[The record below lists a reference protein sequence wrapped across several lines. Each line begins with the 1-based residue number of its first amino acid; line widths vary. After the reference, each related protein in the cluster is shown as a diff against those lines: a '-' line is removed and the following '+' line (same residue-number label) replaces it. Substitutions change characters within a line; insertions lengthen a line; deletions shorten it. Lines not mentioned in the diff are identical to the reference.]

1 MSGVVQM
8 PSSPN
13 GVRPQRELS
22 EREFTLFRN
31 LVHERTGIALGPAKR
46 LLLQSRLGTRLRAL
60 GLRSFTEY
68 YRLLMREGDAGEEM
82 ARLVNAVT
90 TNRTEFFR
98 EAHHFAYLTETWAPA
113 RVTGDVGATRLRVWS
128 AGCSSGEE
136 AYSIAITLLDAFS
149 REVDLKILASD
160 IDTDMIERG
169 ETGIYAMPD
178 VAALPRATL
187 TRYFLRGTGKHEGEV
202 RVRPELRARVVFRRI
217 NLLDAEWPIR
227 TQFDVIFCRNVLI
240 YFDRPTQQRVLEGLE
255 SYLAPGALL
264 VLGHAES
271 LHGLLDGFTHLGS
284 TIYRREKETA

>member
-1 MSGVVQM
+1 MPGVVQM
-8 PSSPN
+8 PPWPN

-68 YRLLMREGDAGEEM
+68 YRLLMREGDQGEEM

-113 RVTGDVGATRLRVWS
+113 RVTGDVGSTRLRVWS

-136 AYSIAITLLDAFS
+136 AYSIAITLLDTFS

-240 YFDRPTQQRVLEGLE
+240 YFDRPTQQRVLERLE

-271 LHGLLDGFTHLGS
+271 LHGLLDGFAHLGS
-284 TIYRREKETA
+284 TIYRREEETA